1 MSLVSGPTKT
11 RTTRHL
17 KGPSPCQ
24 APHQAWLALPPIS
37 LVSQVELGLAYRGG
51 EGDEEQLSASLL
63 CSLSFFF
70 LCFLCFF
77 FFFFFSFLLFLWLS
91 ALQETIQR
99 IRA

>member
-1 MSLVSGPTKT
+1 MSLVSGPRKT
-11 RTTRHL
+11 GTLEGSITL
-17 KGPSPCQ
+17 PSITQ
-24 APHQAWLALPPIS
+24 GLASFAPPPPS
-37 LVSQVELGLAYRGG
+37 LVPQIELGLAYRAG
-51 EGDEEQLSASLL
+51 EGEDEQLSASLL

-99 IRA
+99 V